1 MARSRNQPESDA
13 AGATKRA
20 RELWWPAGLIPLLAV
35 VAFWPGLENGYVNW
49 DDNDYIRYNPQ
60 VTSPGGLSDIWQ
72 SFDSPQYYPLTF
84 TSFWFEY
91 RLWGPF
97 ATGYHTTNLILHAIN
112 ALLVFA
118 VLREMGA
125 GRPLA
130 WLAAALFAVHPIQ
143 VASVSWLAQRKNTL
157 SGFFALLT
165 MLWYFRH
172 ARAQRPQSSGGAGLP
187 ARQPISGAGLR
198 ARQSDDA
205 RLHPGA
211 WHYAAALLAFAAA
224 LLSKTAV
231 VVLPLSLI
239 LAERV
244 LLQSRLRRAVGRAA
258 PMLAMGLV
266 LGILTMFVEQA
277 DAPAGDSPLRRLL
290 VAPAAIAFYA
300 GKLLL
305 PLRLLGLY
313 PHWDVSA
320 AAWQWWLPL
329 IGFIAAAAAMWLLR
343 RRLPAMTLWGLG
355 HFALMLL
362 PASGIVTFGYL
373 EHSPVGDHFVYLACI
388 GFFAA
393 VIAAA
398 APPFQKLVPAGAAKA
413 VYGAAAAAC
422 LVPLAAKTWFQ
433 TQVWRDGLTFWGHT
447 LAHNPTSGLAHNNM
461 GLTLAREGRIAEAL
475 EQFRLSLQYKP
486 GFWMARV
493 NMGIALRDL
502 GRIGGSVEALR
513 RMASDAPDSPAAHF
527 NLGLSLEA
535 AGDLDAAVAE
545 YRRALDLDPRLSEA
559 HRNLGLA
566 LVRLGRPGEAI
577 GSLRSAVALDPNDI
591 RAHGY
596 LGMALG
602 AQGDLRSALQH
613 FQRALQL
620 DPANSFVLTNLGLVL
635 AHHGQFAE
643 ALEALQRAVAADGN
657 DPVAALNLGSLLAQ
671 AGRLDEASEH
681 FRRAVALEPDNGE
694 ALNNL
699 GALLVQQERFDEAV
713 GPLRDAVR
721 VRPEHGNS
729 HYLLG
734 LALLRSG
741 QVDGAIT
748 HLRRAL
754 ELQPDDYEA
763 AQRYGE
769 ALWRSG
775 RADEAIRAYGRALSL
790 AQQAGD
796 SISAGAIQER
806 LREIESGAAPT
817 VDTPA
822 TQPAPAP

>member
-1 MARSRNQPESDA
+1 MASNQAKPGSEA
-13 AGATKRA
+13 LRA
-20 RELWWPAGLIPLLAV
+20 SANTRELWWPAGLIPLLAV

-49 DDNDYIRYNPQ
+49 DDNEYIRHNPL
-60 VTSPGGLSDIWQ
+60 VISPNGLSDIWT

-84 TSFWFEY
+84 TSFWLEY

-97 ATGYHTTNLILHAIN
+97 ATGYHTTNLILHALN

-118 VLREMGA
+118 VLRELGA
-125 GRPLA
+125 SRPLA

-157 SGFFALLT
+157 SGLFALLT
-165 MLWYFRH
+165 MLWYSRH
-172 ARAQRPQSSGGAGLP
+172 ARRGGA
-187 ARQPISGAGLR
+187 R
-198 ARQSDDA
+198 
-205 RLHPGA
+205 
-211 WHYAAALLAFAAA
+211 HYVAALLAFAAA
-224 LLSKTAV
+224 MLSKTAV

-239 LAERV
+239 LAER
-244 LLQSRLRRAVGRAA
+244 LLFRSRLRRAVGRAA

-277 DAPAGDSPLRRLL
+277 DAPAGDTPLRRLL
-290 VAPAAIAFYA
+290 VAPAAIWFYV

-305 PLRLLGLY
+305 PIRLLGLY

-329 IGFIAAAAAMWLLR
+329 IGMIGAAVALWLLR

-355 HFALMLL
+355 HFVLMVL
-362 PASGIVTFGYL
+362 PASGLVTFGYL

-398 APPFQKLVPAGAAKA
+398 ASPFQKLAPTGAARTAYVA
-413 VYGAAAAAC
+413 VAAAC
-422 LVPLAAKTWFQ
+422 LIPLAARTWFQ

-461 GLTLAREGRIAEAL
+461 GLTLAREGRVAEAL
-475 EQFRLSLQYKP
+475 DHFRLSLQYKP
-486 GFWMARV
+486 DFWMARV

-502 GRIGGSVEALR
+502 GRIDESAEWLR
-513 RMASDAPDSPAAHF
+513 RMVADAPHSAAAHF
-527 NLGLSLEA
+527 NLALSLEA
-535 AGDLDAAVAE
+535 TGDLEAAAAE
-545 YRRALDLDPRLSEA
+545 YRRAIDLDPRLSEA

-566 LVRLGRPGEAI
+566 LVRLSRPGEAI
-577 GSLRSAVALDPNDI
+577 ASLRSAVALDPNDI
-591 RAHGY
+591 RAHAY

-602 AQGDLRSALQH
+602 AQGELRSALQH
-613 FQRALQL
+613 FQLALAL

-635 AHHGQFAE
+635 AHHGRFAE
-643 ALEALQRAVAADGN
+643 ALDALRRAVSADEN

-671 AGRLDEASEH
+671 AGRLDEAGEH
-681 FRRAVALEPDNGE
+681 FRRAVALEPDNAE

-699 GALLVQQERFDEAV
+699 GALLVQQERFAEAV
-713 GPLRDAVR
+713 APLRDAVR

-741 QVDGAIT
+741 QIDEAIT

-763 AQRYGE
+763 AQRYAEG
-769 ALWRSG
+769 LWRSG
-775 RADEAIRAYGRALSL
+775 RADEATRVYSQALSL

-796 SISAGAIQER
+796 STTADAIEER
-806 LREIESGAAPT
+806 LREIESGAAAPS
-817 VDTPA
+817 DQAA
-822 TQPAPAP
+822 TRPSP